1 MNLQRFQ
8 ILRARAVAVP
18 RRVLCAVAVALAAAG
33 CASLPQGVSRS
44 PSTAVAAS
52 PETDLGRIAAASTP
66 RPAAASAAVA
76 GLSGFR
82 LLSWSSQ
89 ALDAR
94 IELARR
100 AQRTIDLQYYVIH
113 DDETGRYLLRTLH
126 DAARRGVRV
135 RLLLDDL
142 YTAGM
147 DPLLLGLAATPNFEL
162 RLFNPFPAGR
172 SSLAERLSASLF
184 DLGRVNHRMHNKLFI
199 ADGAMAIAGGRNI
212 GNEYFMAHGS
222 ANYIDLD
229 AFVLGVVVPQLAG
242 LFDQYWNS
250 EFSYPVAAIVRS
262 EQSADELRR
271 QFLEMTHPQRAPAPV
286 PPTPGAKDQLGH
298 AALSEEMRSGR
309 IELVWAAAQAFADSP
324 EKVLHHRSEAPPEDQ
339 TLGPTVRSSLMHELL
354 QARKEVLVSS
364 PYFVPDVY
372 VMQDIREA
380 RLWALPIT
388 IITNSLASTDEP
400 LVHAAYQRYR
410 REMLDLGVALYEVAP
425 SRVGTSKNLGPF
437 GQSIGRFH
445 AKAAVIDREVVFI
458 GSLNFDP
465 RSERHNTEL
474 GLIIRSPR
482 LSEQLLGLAELVK
495 SEAAYRVRLGADKQT
510 LEWHISSQGREQ
522 TLFEEP
528 DTGFWQRLLLRLIG
542 PLVPDALL

>member
-1 MNLQRFQ
+1 
-8 ILRARAVAVP
+8 VP
-18 RRVLCAVAVALAAAG
+18 RRVLGAVAVALAAAG
-33 CASLPQGVSRS
+33 CASLPQGVSRV
-44 PSTAVAAS
+44 PSKALAAS
-52 PETDLGRIAAASTP
+52 PQTDLGGIAAASTP
-66 RPAAASAAVA
+66 PTAAAS
-76 GLSGFR
+76 GQSGFR

-147 DPLLLGLAATPNFEL
+147 DPLLLSLAATPNFEL

-172 SSLAERLSASLF
+172 GSLTERFSASLF

-229 AFVLGVVVPQLAG
+229 AFVLGAVVPQLAA

-250 EFSYPVAAIVRS
+250 EFSYPLAAIVRS
-262 EQSADELRR
+262 DQSADELQRE
-271 QFLEMTHPQRAPAPV
+271 FLELTNPQRAPAPV
-286 PPTPGAKDQLGH
+286 PPSPGAKDLLGY
-298 AALSEEMRSGR
+298 ATLSEEMRSGR
-309 IELVWAAAQAFADSP
+309 IGLAWAAAQAFADSP

-339 TLGPTVRSSLMHELL
+339 TFGPTVRSSLMHELL
-354 QARKEVLVSS
+354 LARKEVLVSS

-380 RLWALPIT
+380 QLWAVSIT

-400 LVHAAYQRYR
+400 LVHAGYQRYR
-410 REMLDLGVALYEVAP
+410 HELLDLGVTLYEVAP

-445 AKAAVIDREVVFI
+445 AKAAAIDREVVFI

-482 LSEQLLGLAELVK
+482 LAEELLRMAELVK
-495 SEAAYRVRLGADKQT
+495 SEAAYRVRLGADKES
-510 LEWHISSQGREQ
+510 LEWHISSQSREE

-528 DTGFWQRLLLRLIG
+528 DTGFWQRLLLRLIA

>member
-1 MNLQRFQ
+1 MSRFEV
-8 ILRARAVAVP
+8 LRARAGAVP

-33 CASLPQGVSRS
+33 CASLPQGVSRV
-44 PSTAVAAS
+44 PSTALAAS
-52 PETDLGRIAAASTP
+52 PQTDLGRIAAASTP
-66 RPAAASAAVA
+66 RAEAASGAAA

-147 DPLLLGLAATPNFEL
+147 DPLLLSLAATPNFEL

-172 SSLAERLSASLF
+172 GSLTERFSASLF

-229 AFVLGVVVPQLAG
+229 AFALGAVVPQLAS

-262 EQSADELRR
+262 EQSADELQR
-271 QFLEMTHPQRAPAPV
+271 QFLELTHPQRAPAPV
-286 PPTPGAKDQLGH
+286 PPSPGVKDLLGYPT
-298 AALSEEMRSGR
+298 LSEEMRSGR
-309 IELVWAAAQAFADSP
+309 IRLIWAAAQAFADAP

-339 TLGPTVRSSLMHELL
+339 TFGPTVRSSLMHELL

-372 VMQDIREA
+372 VMQDIREG
-380 RLWALPIT
+380 RLWGVSIT

-400 LVHAAYQRYR
+400 LVHSGYQRYR
-410 REMLDLGVALYEVAP
+410 HELLDLGVALYEVAP
-425 SRVGTSKNLGPF
+425 SRVGGSENLGPF

-445 AKAAVIDREVVFI
+445 AKAAAIDREVVFI

-474 GLIIRSPR
+474 GLIVRSQHLAEEL
-482 LSEQLLGLAELVK
+482 LSMAELVK
-495 SEAAYRVRLGADKQT
+495 AEAAYRVRLGADKES
-510 LEWHISSQGREQ
+510 LEWHITSQSREQ
-522 TLFEEP
+522 ILFEEP

-542 PLVPDALL
+542 PFVPDALL